1 MATTPLPR
9 LVFAQVTTAC
19 LTLQPTLASQL
30 RNPFVVDVVLQPQ
43 PIASNQIVRAMGSA
57 QLAQTK

>member
-1 MATTPLPR
+1 MATTPLLR
-9 LVFAQVTTAC
+9 LAYARATTTC

-30 RNPFVVDVVLQPQ
+30 RNPFAVDVVLQLQ
-43 PIASNQIVRAMGSA
+43 PIASNRIVQAAGSA